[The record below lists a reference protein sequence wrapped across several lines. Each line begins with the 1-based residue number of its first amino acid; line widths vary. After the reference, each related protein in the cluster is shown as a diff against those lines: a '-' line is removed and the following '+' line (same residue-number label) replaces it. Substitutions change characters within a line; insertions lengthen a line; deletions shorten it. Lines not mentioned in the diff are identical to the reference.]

1 MHARASSGRCDVTP
15 LDGWTS
21 MFTFEVPSGER
32 VEIAGVTIMSDA
44 ARMIGSD
51 SRSDYRL
58 SPLEHAEQL
67 KLQRLSSPPY

>member
-1 MHARASSGRCDVTP
+1 
-15 LDGWTS
+15 
-21 MFTFEVPSGER
+21 
-32 VEIAGVTIMSDA
+32 
-44 ARMIGSD
+44 MIGSD